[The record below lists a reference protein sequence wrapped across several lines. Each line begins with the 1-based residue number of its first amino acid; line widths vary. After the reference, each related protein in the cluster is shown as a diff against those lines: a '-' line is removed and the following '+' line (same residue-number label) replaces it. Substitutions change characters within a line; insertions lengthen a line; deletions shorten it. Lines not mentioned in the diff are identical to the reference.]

1 MLMEKF
7 PGTIYDFVSR
17 PGRELRRGNFSPL
30 QVKGKNGF
38 AQMGRRNCRTKRSAL
53 IAAFGIPLIF
63 LLGLWAKS
71 LFSPL
76 VYKLNAGERLFF
88 DIEISSATQA
98 DFSVLFRDI
107 DSAQKSQQPA
117 APILGQSFKLHIRA
131 QITVS
136 VLDKKDN
143 RFLISYRFIDPSLD
157 LQINGSDERSQTE
170 MISRDLSRE
179 IFSDLDSQGRVLLV
193 HFDPGMNRLSQ
204 SIARSL
210 IAKIQFVLPEYR
222 TRFGKKNHWETLED
236 DPNGKYKARY
246 ETIARVT
253 DQNSPKRLPYSRA
266 FRKTKQDYLA
276 AEPKRRA
283 TQGAGQKTVIPGGSL
298 EAFFNV
304 RGGYLEWLGGSE
316 TERVL
321 ISNKKVSQSEN
332 SLRFR
337 FLKKEEVLP
346 LEISQIQR
354 LFEERRAIAKPVH
367 LSVELSAEEAKRI
380 ASRST
385 LGKATI
391 ETLLAELETSEKKG
405 EKKNTPLYL
414 KFRALI
420 NLHPEVSDTLAKSLL
435 AAAPDS
441 LRRLILSEAL
451 STAGQPEAQE
461 ALVHVI
467 RSCPHDSSFQNDLV
481 LRLSMVDPPSVLAE
495 DTLRDFAGDE
505 KNRQICATSITGLG
519 TMAYNLEECD
529 PLRADKIVDWI
540 MAQVHPP
547 VPEAKLNLLLM
558 SLGNSGST
566 RALPTLAKFLEHPSM
581 TIRSTAVAGLRWIR
595 DEKADELLVRV
606 LRSDSESSV
615 RNNAV
620 FALSF
625 RKPLQIT
632 LEAQKEALIEDR
644 SALVRVS
651 VLNNFW
657 KMRQDIPELPMLLRQ
672 VAEKDPS
679 EEVKKSATD
688 MLARYAQESQS
699 HPQPQSRLE
708 LKGRN

>member
-1 MLMEKF
+1 
-7 PGTIYDFVSR
+7 
-17 PGRELRRGNFSPL
+17 
-30 QVKGKNGF
+30 VKGKRSGF
-38 AQMGRRNCRTKRSAL
+38 LEMEFLNHKKKRRTL
-53 IAAFGIPLIF
+53 VAAITIPLFI
-63 LLGLWAKS
+63 LLVLWTKS
-71 LFSPL
+71 LFAPL
-76 VYKLNAGERLFF
+76 IYKLNRGDRLFF
-88 DIEISSATQA
+88 DIEISSEVRA
-98 DFSVLFRDI
+98 DFSVLFRGM
-107 DSAQKSQQPA
+107 DSSYNNEQPA
-117 APILGQSFKLHIRA
+117 VPVLAQSYKLHIRA
-131 QITVS
+131 QIMAS
-136 VLDKKDN
+136 VLDNKDD
-143 RFLISYRFIDPSLD
+143 RFLISYRFIDPSLN
-157 LQINGSDERSQTE
+157 LEINGSDERSQTE

-193 HFDPGMNRLSQ
+193 YFDPGMNRLSQ

-253 DQNSPKRLPYSRA
+253 DRNSPKRLPYSRA

-354 LFEERRAIAKPVH
+354 LYEERRAIAKPVP

-451 STAGQPEAQE
+451 STAGRPEAQE

-467 RSCPHDSSFQNDLV
+467 RSCLHDSSFQNDLV

-519 TMAYNLEECD
+519 TMAYNLEERD

-606 LRSDSESSV
+606 LRSDSKSSV

-620 FALSF
+620 FAMGF
-625 RKPLQIT
+625 RKTLQIT
-632 LEAQKEALIEDR
+632 LEAQKKALIEDS
-644 SALVRVS
+644 SASVRLS
-651 VLNNFW
+651 VLINFW
-657 KMRQDIPELPMLLRQ
+657 KTRQDIPELSMLLRQ

-679 EEVKKSATD
+679 VEVKKVASD
-688 MLARYAQESQS
+688 LLDKYLREIQGRPQSQS
-699 HPQPQSRLE
+699 RID
-708 LKGRN
+708 